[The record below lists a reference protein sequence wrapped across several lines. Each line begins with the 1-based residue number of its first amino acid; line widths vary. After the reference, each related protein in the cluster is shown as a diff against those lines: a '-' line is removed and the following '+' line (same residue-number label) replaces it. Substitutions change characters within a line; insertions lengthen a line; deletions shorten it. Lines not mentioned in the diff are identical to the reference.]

1 MSTEQPSSSQAQP
14 AVKVIVTETVTRTY
28 YLTSAVLDECDLPH
42 APEELEAM
50 YPDEV
55 YIDALDALK
64 EDEYAVTDRTV
75 EAGSVMIRPE
85 TQEGRA

>member
-28 YLTSAVLDECDLPH
+28 YLTSAVLDECDLPRD
-42 APEELEAM
+42 PEGIETM
-50 YPDEV
+50 DPDEV
-55 YIDALDALK
+55 YLDALNAL
-64 EDEYAVTDRTV
+64 EESDYAVTDRTV

-85 TQEGRA
+85 TQEG